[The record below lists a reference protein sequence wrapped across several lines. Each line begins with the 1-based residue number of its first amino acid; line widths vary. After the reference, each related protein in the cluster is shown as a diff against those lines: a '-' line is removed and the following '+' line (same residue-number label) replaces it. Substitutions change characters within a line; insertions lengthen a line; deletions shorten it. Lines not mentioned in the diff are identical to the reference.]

1 MNKFVIKILMILF
14 LLIGGILA
22 TQAEEMNVSPKPEGG
37 MKPPPEAITA
47 CKGKSEGTAVQF
59 TTPRG
64 DTLKGVCK
72 QFEGVLAAMAERGA
86 PPPEGKQ
93 PKEYYNR

>member
-59 TTPRG
+59 TTLRE

-72 QFEGVLAAMAERGA
+72 QFEGILAAMPERGA
-86 PPPEGKQ
+86 LPPEGKQ
-93 PKEYYNR
+93 PKEYYNK